1 MFIKSIETDSLCHLP
16 TELVD
21 FARRQFVNAT
31 LYKGDERR
39 RENRHPMMLPVQ
51 VIPVNSRG
59 EAIDDL
65 FDVVTRDVSPTGI
78 GLIHSELIMA
88 DYLAIHLTLAG
99 TDVDMMIEVLWSG
112 AMGRFYGAA
121 GKYVRRLDKFPV

>member
-51 VIPVNSRG
+51 VIPLNSRG
-59 EAIDDL
+59 EPIDDL

-88 DYLAIHLTLAG
+88 EYLAIHLTLAG

-112 AMGRFYGAA
+112 AMGPFYGAA
-121 GKYVRRLDKFPV
+121 GKYVRRLDEFPV